1 MLTIAISFQVSAQVT
16 QPASTSESG
25 NATQASSTLEQS
37 DKIPQ
42 PGELGSPFSVDHFW
56 NHFALELGGGY
67 TPFVKKGTGYFNKG
81 FNVSAGVIDHLT
93 KHWTM
98 LAELQIFG
106 LRGNTQVD
114 SGSGNFIL
122 NNSNTNDSI
131 GIAVSYDLLPRVRT
145 SPYLIG
151 GAGYYRL
158 GTVSSC
164 GDGECSSASITA
176 NAAGYNGGLGVRRR
190 LYADKRMELF
200 AEGRYHYIASGS
212 TDFGQISLFPVS
224 AGIRW

>member
-42 PGELGSPFSVDHFW
+42 PGELGSPFSTDHFW
-56 NHFALELGGGY
+56 KHIAFEIGGGY
-67 TPFVKKGTGYFNKG
+67 TPVVQKGAGLFGSG
-81 FNVSAGVIDHLT
+81 FNVTAGVIDRLSP
-93 KHWTM
+93 HWKLM
-98 LAELQIFG
+98 AEMQIFG
-106 LRGNTQVD
+106 LKGANYTPD
-114 SGSGNFIL
+114 SSKATFVFDL
-122 NNSNTNDSI
+122 AT
-131 GIAVSYDLLPRVRT
+131 AYDIYPRAET
-145 SPYLIG
+145 SPYLVA
-151 GAGYYRL
+151 GAGYYNL
-158 GTVSSC
+158 TPGTLCESGICFGIS
-164 GDGECSSASITA
+164 D